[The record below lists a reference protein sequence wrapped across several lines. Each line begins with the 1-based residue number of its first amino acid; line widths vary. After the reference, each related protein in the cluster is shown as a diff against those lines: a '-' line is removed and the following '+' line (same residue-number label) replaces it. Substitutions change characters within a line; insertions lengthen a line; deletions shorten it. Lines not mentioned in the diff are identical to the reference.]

1 MALHWTISF
10 RSLRAGVDYQV
21 NIYDSSYSGNPIPL
35 KGGAQPF
42 TTSEDDDGDMFAP
55 MVTQSGYIRIVDDGK
70 DANGNAFNWKTFVP
84 TTDKDRPVT
93 LVKVVG
99 QTRTI
104 MWQGFMQAQDF
115 SGELY
120 NPAQEREFPIQ
131 CCLSV
136 MSMAKVPT
144 NDDQPRNFAYLLK
157 TCIESIPQHSITD
170 IYVQGGTDARAWL
183 MKMFDW
189 RNLLSLD
196 KDEVYEAK
204 YNLREA
210 LEDMCRFWGWTAR
223 TKRTTLYL
231 MSADDSAETSLLT
244 LTKAQL
250 DTLAAGTSAGSTAS
264 FSTTTLTGD
273 IFASTN
279 NDDTR
284 QRGYN
289 KAVVKSE
296 VNNQES
302 VIKFA
307 PKKVEDMME
316 KVRTGDPATG
326 YAWFQHPDDE
336 VGVGYYTTA
345 RLASF
350 DVTTLLGSCTANAGF
365 YRRQIYPE
373 VETDD
378 PQIVDEIAVWGGYN
392 GAVRASLQTKK
403 MMMYTGGSL
412 KITGD
417 IWHDAHKD
425 DNYPTTLFMKVGIG
439 LTKGSAKWFN
449 LYFNSSNST
458 IVHNWNTSFVQSLW
472 GVQNGSIKG
481 AEVGYAADDKYIYGR
496 IPCDTNDLYGY
507 LFIDIIGCYDVNGW
521 FQSFE
526 VGNLQVEFSRNSVH
540 IPATLDEYRQR
551 EVYVERVTT
560 QEYTAENNN
569 TVNEPYNVDCIY
581 ASDNNMKYGYG
592 LILNGTSSYMG
603 KAPYGNTTQYPE
615 QHLANR
621 ISAFWSH
628 SKRKI
633 GTELRTNAIGAISPV
648 YKVTLDGTT
657 MYPVAISHD
666 WADDITQLTLIE
678 L

>member
-10 RSLRAGVDYQV
+10 RSLRAGDDYQV

-35 KGGAQPF
+35 KGGAKPF
-42 TTSEDDDGDMFAP
+42 TTSEDEDGDMFAP
-55 MVTQSGYIRIVDDGK
+55 MITQSGYIRIVDDGK

-144 NDDQPRNFAYLLK
+144 SDDQPRNFAYLLK

-350 DVTTLLGSCTANAGF
+350 DVTTLIGSCTANAGF

-417 IWHDAHKD
+417 IWHDAHRD

-481 AEVGYAADDKYIYGR
+481 AEVGYAADDQYIYGR

-526 VGNLQVEFSRNSVH
+526 VGNLQVEFSRNSIH
-540 IPATLDEYRQR
+540 IPTTLNEYRQR
-551 EVYVERVTT
+551 EVYVERVTI

-648 YKVTLDGTT
+648 YKVTIDGTT

>member
-10 RSLRAGVDYQV
+10 RSLRAGDDYQV

-35 KGGAQPF
+35 KGGAKPF
-42 TTSEDDDGDMFAP
+42 TTSEDEDGDMFAP
-55 MVTQSGYIRIVDDGK
+55 MITQSGYIRIVDDGK

-250 DTLAAGTSAGSTAS
+250 DTLAAGTSAGSTTS

-417 IWHDAHKD
+417 IWHDAHRD
-425 DNYPTTLFMKVGIG
+425 DNDPTTLFMKVGIG

-449 LYFNSSNST
+449 LYYGVGT
-458 IVHNWNTSFVQSLW
+458 GIVHNWNTSFVQSLW
-472 GVQNGSIKG
+472 GVKNGSIKG
-481 AEVGYAADDKYIYGR
+481 ATIHYAADDQYVYGR
-496 IPCDTNDLYGY
+496 IPCDGQDLYGY
-507 LFIDIIGCYDVNGW
+507 LFIDIIGCEDVNGW

-526 VGNLQVEFSRNSVH
+526 VGNLQVEFSRNSIH
-540 IPATLDEYRQR
+540 IPTTLNEYRQR
-551 EVYVERVTT
+551 EVYVERVTI

>member
-10 RSLRAGVDYQV
+10 RSLRAGDDYQV

-35 KGGAQPF
+35 KGGAKPF

-55 MVTQSGYIRIVDDGK
+55 MRTQSGYIRIVDDGK

-99 QTRTI
+99 QTRTV

-120 NPAQEREFPIQ
+120 NPAQEREFPVQ

-326 YAWFQHPDDE
+326 YAWFQHTDDE

-425 DNYPTTLFMKVGIG
+425 DNYPTTLVMTVGIG
-439 LTKGSAKWFN
+439 LTKASAKVWN
-449 LYFNSSNST
+449 LYYNSST
-458 IVHNWNTSFVQSLW
+458 HKIVHNWSTSYSNCLW
-472 GVQNGSIKG
+472 AVQNGSIKG
-481 AEVGYAADDKYIYGR
+481 SEVGYAADDQYIYGR
-496 IPCDTNDLYGY
+496 IPCDDSSLYGY
-507 LFIDIIGCYDVNGW
+507 LFIDIYGCYDVNGF

-603 KAPYGNTTQYPE
+603 KTGYGSSQEYPE

>member
-10 RSLRAGVDYQV
+10 RSLRAGDDYQV

-35 KGGAQPF
+35 KGGAKPF

-55 MVTQSGYIRIVDDGK
+55 MITQSGYIRIVDDGK

-250 DTLAAGTSAGSTAS
+250 DTLAAGTSSGSTAS

-449 LYFNSSNST
+449 LYFNASNST
-458 IVHNWNTSFVQSLW
+458 IVHNWNTTFTSCLW

-481 AEVGYAADDKYIYGR
+481 AEVGYAADDQYIYGR

-507 LFIDIIGCYDVNGW
+507 LFIDIIGCFDVNGW

-540 IPATLDEYRQR
+540 IPTTLNEYRQR